1 MPLFIRSL
9 LGCAVFACATFP
21 ALAANPE
28 RVQAGDENLE
38 CAAVQSSIETLETSI
53 RNSGKVSADSRS
65 ETAGGLFGVLGKAA
79 GMIAGSVGEQKA
91 AEPGVN
97 TADARA
103 RIKFLRALAEA
114 KSCKADQ
121 PNFVGKKLTRAE
133 VERLAQSS
141 AAPQPVSAQSLTAT
155 PLEVP
160 QFVEGNLD
168 LANKRFYIAEFR
180 LLFDI
185 GGEAKANTRAG
196 YLPGRDTGASRVK
209 IIYNVPN
216 PDLATYQLITDKAY
230 ADFKARLAAAGI
242 QVDDAA
248 SFVSA
253 NGEVYPTTEDASRP
267 GAPVVLDKGRKYLVL
282 SPNGMKTHARGF
294 AGLGAGNIGNRITW
308 SKTGLEALS
317 VSMAVNIA
325 ELGSSG
331 NRSSIFSRSAE
342 VSVGEGM
349 SISNPPDGGI
359 AQTHANVT
367 ALRIKEPLPVPGKF
381 ADFRETG
388 GYDSSKDAL
397 ATGLGILSNL
407 AGVAAIQ
414 SKKIETE
421 VDLDLPEM
429 ARLALTGI
437 ATVNQAV
444 VDHIKKPQ

>member
-1 MPLFIRSL
+1 MSFSIRGL
-9 LGCAVFACATFP
+9 TACAVFSCASFS

-38 CAAVQSSIETLETSI
+38 CAAVQTSVQTLETSI
-53 RNSGKVSADSRS
+53 KDMATVSADSRS
-65 ETAGGLFGVLGKAA
+65 EMAGGLFGVLGKAA
-79 GMIAGSVGEQKA
+79 SMISGNVGEQKPAETAVNA
-91 AEPGVN
+91 ADV
-97 TADARA
+97 RA

-121 PNFVGKKLTRAE
+121 PDFVGKKLTRAE

-141 AAPQPVSAQSLTAT
+141 AAPRQVSAQNLAVT
-155 PLEVP
+155 PLDVP
-160 QFVEGNLD
+160 KFVEGNLD
-168 LANKRFYIAEFR
+168 LNSKRFYVAEYR
-180 LLFDI
+180 VLFDI

-196 YLPGRDTGASRVK
+196 YLPGRDTGSSRVK
-209 IIYNVPN
+209 IVYQVPD
-216 PDLATYQLITDKAY
+216 PDIATYQVIADKAY
-230 ADFKARLAAAGI
+230 ADFKARLAAAAI
-242 QVDDAA
+242 KVDDAA
-248 SFVSA
+248 DFINA
-253 NGEVYPTTEDASRP
+253 NGEVYPVNEDASRP
-267 GAPVVLDKGRKYLVL
+267 GAPVIVDKGRKYLVVAP
-282 SPNGMKTHARGF
+282 SGMKTHARGF
-294 AGLGAGNIGNRITW
+294 AGLGAGNISNRITW
-308 SKTGLEALS
+308 TKTGLEALS

-331 NRSSIFSRSAE
+331 NRSSIFSRTAE

-367 ALRIKEPLPVPGKF
+367 GLSIKEPLPIPGKF
-381 ADFRETG
+381 ADFRKTG
-388 GYDSSKDAL
+388 GYDTGKDAL

-429 ARLALTGI
+429 ARLALSGLG
-437 ATVNQAV
+437 TVNQAI
-444 VDHIKKPQ
+444 VDRIKQPQ

>member
-1 MPLFIRSL
+1 MPSFVRSL
-9 LGCAVFACATFP
+9 AACAVLACVSSAF
-21 ALAANPE
+21 AANPE

-38 CAAVQSSIETLETSI
+38 CAAVQSSIETLE
-53 RNSGKVSADSRS
+53 VSVNKAATVRADSRS
-65 ETAGGLFGVLGKAA
+65 ETAGGLFGIIGKAA
-79 GMIAGSVGEQKA
+79 GMIAGSVGEQKPDQPA
-91 AEPGVN
+91 ISA
-97 TADARA
+97 ADARA
-103 RIKFLRALAEA
+103 RIKFLRAIADA
-114 KSCKADQ
+114 KGCKPDE
-121 PNFVGKKLTRAE
+121 PGFVGKKLTRAD

-141 AAPQPVSAQSLTAT
+141 SAPKPIDAASLAVT
-155 PLEVP
+155 PLDVP

-168 LANKRFYIAEFR
+168 LNGKRFYIAEFR
-180 LLFDI
+180 VLFDI

-196 YLPGRDTGASRVK
+196 YLPGRDTGSSRAK
-209 IIYNVPN
+209 IVYNVPN
-216 PDLATYQLITDKAY
+216 PDIATYQLITDKVY

-242 QVDDAA
+242 QAEDMAN
-248 SFVSA
+248 FVSA
-253 NGEVYPTTEDASRP
+253 NGEVYPVTEDASRP

-282 SPNGMKTHARGF
+282 APSGMKLHARGF
-294 AGLGAGNIGNRITW
+294 AGLGAGNIGNRISW

-381 ADFRETG
+381 ADFRDVG
-388 GYDSSKDAL
+388 GYDTSKDAI

-429 ARLALTGI
+429 ARLALSGMV
-437 ATVNQAV
+437 TVNQAI
-444 VDHIKKPQ
+444 VDRMKQP